1 MAAGLMGIAFSFCVL
16 SASGSGVCRLMERVK
31 LPWVRVKG
39 GDLSGSL
46 LVVAGGEGEV
56 KVGTE
61 KEEVGGEAGGENC
74 LGLWWTGGGMLRE
87 RGGMLAA
94 MAVAAV
100 EERWERSL

>member
-1 MAAGLMGIAFSFCVL
+1 
-16 SASGSGVCRLMERVK
+16 MERVK
-31 LPWVRVKG
+31 LPWVTVRG

-46 LVVAGGEGEV
+46 LVVAGGEGVV

-74 LGLWWTGGGMLRE
+74 LGLWWMGGGMLRE

-100 EERWERSL
+100 EERWERSLWLTLTSTSGTERRKVAASWAQLE

>member
-1 MAAGLMGIAFSFCVL
+1 
-16 SASGSGVCRLMERVK
+16 MERVK

>member
-1 MAAGLMGIAFSFCVL
+1 
-16 SASGSGVCRLMERVK
+16 MERVK
-31 LPWVRVKG
+31 LPWVRVRG

-46 LVVAGGEGEV
+46 LEAGGEGEV

-74 LGLWWTGGGMLRE
+74 LGLWWMGGGMVRE

-100 EERWERSL
+100 EERWERSLWLTLTSTSGTESRKVAASWAQLE